1 MEWEWLNVIGIL
13 AFASSG
19 ALVAMEEGYDL
30 LGVLFLGFA
39 ASFGGGILRNILLGV
54 PASAVWS
61 QGTLFA
67 VALAVILVV
76 FCLPREA
83 IIRWQRPVIFLDAIG
98 LGAFAIQAA
107 LMAKGMGF
115 SLPAVI
121 VSALL
126 TGTGG
131 GIIRDL
137 LAQRQPMIF
146 KPTQPLYGVVAMAAA
161 ALIGLGW
168 PQTPLALG
176 GLLVL
181 VVTIRMAAEI
191 YQWRLPR
198 RSSFVSKDGPHA

>member
-1 MEWEWLNVIGIL
+1 MEWDWLNVIGIL

-54 PASAVWS
+54 PDSAVWN
-61 QGTLFA
+61 QGPLLG
-67 VALAVILVV
+67 VALAVILIV
-76 FCLPREA
+76 FCLPRQA
-83 IIRWQRPVIFLDAIG
+83 ILRWQRPAILLDAIG

-107 LMAKGMGF
+107 LLAKGLGF
-115 SLPAVI
+115 SLAAI
-121 VSALL
+121 LVSALL
-126 TGTGG
+126 TGAGG

-137 LAQRQPMIF
+137 LAQRQPMVF
-146 KPTQPLYGVVAMAAA
+146 QQSQPLYGVLAMAAA
-161 ALIGLGW
+161 ALIALGW

-176 GLLVL
+176 GLLILTVAL
-181 VVTIRMAAEI
+181 RMASEI

-198 RSSFVSKDGPHA
+198 RSSFVAKGGPGA